1 MALDLAGSLSAARR
15 QEEALE
21 TYCLFC
27 FLFCCGEGIHKR
39 NEGEKT
45 SVKKI

>member
-21 TYCLFC
+21 TYCVL
-27 FLFCCGEGIHKR
+27 LCCGEGVDK
-39 NEGEKT
+39 NEIRVRK
-45 SVKKI
+45 